1 MQHEK
6 GAQKEIETMKT
17 LKAEVERLQ
26 RIHENTD
33 DENIRQELKL
43 QNKKVHIFTRL
54 NRKSTSLCK
63 TKIQ

>member
-6 GAQKEIETMKT
+6 GAQKEIDTMKT

-33 DENIRQELKL
+33 DENIRQELEL
-43 QNKKVHIFTRL
+43 QNKKVHIFT
-54 NRKSTSLCK
+54 K
-63 TKIQ
+63 